1 MVQLADPVTVS
12 VSRTVLAG
20 IVELSAELADRMH
33 QLLERNTD
41 GQLGATEKAELETLV
56 RMAEFGQIVSMA
68 LQPQRV
74 P

>member
-12 VSRTVLAG
+12 VSRTVLTG

-41 GQLGATEKAELETLV
+41 GQLGATGKAELETLV